1 MLENIPLTLNFQ
13 YQEVVGEISVDS
25 RIEHCFKKGEQFV
38 LSPTLVQEENGKMK
52 VIGLTMIPIERS
64 GLR

>member
-1 MLENIPLTLNFQ
+1 MLENTPLTLNHQ
-13 YQEVVGEISVDS
+13 LDEVVGEISVDS
-25 RIEHCFKKGEQFV
+25 RIEACFKKGEQFV
-38 LSPTLVQEENGKMK
+38 LSPTLQQQENGKMK